1 MATKLT
7 CLDQCW
13 PGRRRLLGTHS
24 WGIARKLSLQPL
36 PEGPDRL
43 IPRVQPCC
51 DQSVARKTSRLIPQF
66 DFAYKIPLHA
76 ASTGVMLSWLSQM
89 RGKSLLPELFL
100 CGTGMMKNGP
110 IARPLP
116 RYYFVCP
123 ASHADYY
130 LFHSM
135 SSNGLAC
142 SQVSW
147 GLL

>member
-43 IPRVQPCC
+43 IPRV
-51 DQSVARKTSRLIPQF
+51 
-66 DFAYKIPLHA
+66 
-76 ASTGVMLSWLSQM
+76 QM